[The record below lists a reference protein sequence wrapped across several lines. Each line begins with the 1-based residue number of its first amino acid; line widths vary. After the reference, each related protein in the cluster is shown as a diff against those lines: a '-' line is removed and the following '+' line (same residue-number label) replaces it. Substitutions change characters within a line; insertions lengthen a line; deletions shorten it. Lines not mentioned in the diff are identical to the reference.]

1 MYLLGGGVNLL
12 GGGVNMLDFLLDLSQ
27 LVVNIIVIYEFIKKR
42 KK

>member
-1 MYLLGGGVNLL
+1 MYLL